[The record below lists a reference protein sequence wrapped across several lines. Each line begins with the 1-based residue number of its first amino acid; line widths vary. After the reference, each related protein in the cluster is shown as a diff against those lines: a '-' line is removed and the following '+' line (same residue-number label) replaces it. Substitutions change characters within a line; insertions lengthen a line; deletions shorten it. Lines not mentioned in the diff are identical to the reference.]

1 MVVITGKTGTGKS
14 TLVNILNSRGIKKAV
29 TDTTRS
35 PRAGEKNGV
44 DYNFVSEIE
53 FDENLLKGIYAE
65 TTSYQTV
72 DGNTV
77 KYGSRRSSYDEQG
90 VIILNPDG
98 VRTLRKNNIP
108 FFCVCLDAS
117 YDTIRNR
124 IKERG
129 DDPAAFEKRLEQ
141 DEIDFLGIDLLCDL
155 TIHTDDLT
163 PEELADIIID
173 AESVYDDDF
182 VDEIDEMSDEDL
194 AELLFEQTKTV
205 DALIPEETE
214 DGRVSRKR
222 KKTFW
227 KNRKK
232 QEIAR
237 LYGNTTCY
245 KESHVA
251 KEKKMK
257 AKKEP
262 NYVGVVADAK
272 KTASMNEQIRDYEA
286 TEPNEKLLIVGRTA
300 SGKDTLQYALEKR
313 GITFVKSYS
322 TRPRRV
328 ANEDTHIFIKPD
340 QVAPKDEMAAYT
352 VINGYEYFA
361 TKEQVKN
368 ADAYIIDPEG
378 LKMLVEN
385 MPETR
390 FRILYM
396 IPLPSMQ
403 EEMAI
408 CREEDK
414 EQAEERFRKRSA
426 SEDAMFR
433 EFDRLIMSGG
443 LYPNCRVTKFVNTYD
458 DRLYAFADRIR
469 LK

>member
-141 DEIDFLGIDLLCDL
+141 DEIDFLGIDLLCDI

-227 KNRKK
+227 KNKKK
-232 QEIAR
+232 QEI
-237 LYGNTTCY
+237 
-245 KESHVA
+245 
-251 KEKKMK
+251 
-257 AKKEP
+257 
-262 NYVGVVADAK
+262 
-272 KTASMNEQIRDYEA
+272 
-286 TEPNEKLLIVGRTA
+286 
-300 SGKDTLQYALEKR
+300 
-313 GITFVKSYS
+313 
-322 TRPRRV
+322 
-328 ANEDTHIFIKPD
+328 
-340 QVAPKDEMAAYT
+340 
-352 VINGYEYFA
+352 
-361 TKEQVKN
+361 
-368 ADAYIIDPEG
+368 
-378 LKMLVEN
+378 
-385 MPETR
+385 
-390 FRILYM
+390 
-396 IPLPSMQ
+396 
-403 EEMAI
+403 
-408 CREEDK
+408 
-414 EQAEERFRKRSA
+414 
-426 SEDAMFR
+426 
-433 EFDRLIMSGG
+433 
-443 LYPNCRVTKFVNTYD
+443 
-458 DRLYAFADRIR
+458 
-469 LK
+469 

>member
-1 MVVITGKTGTGKS
+1 MIVITGKTATGKT
-14 TLVNILNSRGIKKAV
+14 TLVNILGNRGIKKTV

-35 PRAGEKNGV
+35 PRTGEQNGV
-44 DYNFVSEIE
+44 DYNFLSEIE

-77 KYGSRRSSYDEQG
+77 KYGSRRAAYDEQG

-98 VRTLRKNNIP
+98 VRTLRKNNVP
-108 FFCVCLDAS
+108 FFCVCLDAT

-124 IKERG
+124 IKKRG

-141 DEIDFLGIDLLCDL
+141 DEVDFLGIDLLCDF

-163 PEELADIIID
+163 PEEIADIIID

-182 VDEIDEMSDEDL
+182 VDEFDEMSDEDL
-194 AELLFEQTKTV
+194 AESLFEQTKMNE
-205 DALIPEETE
+205 IKPEEFLDEKT
-214 DGRVSRKR
+214 SKKR
-222 KKTFW
+222 KKAFW

-232 QEIAR
+232 QEIAK

-245 KESHVA
+245 KESHVTKA
-251 KEKKMK
+251 KKKQ

-262 NYVGVVADAK
+262 NYVGIVADAK
-272 KTASMNEQIRDYEA
+272 KTASMNEQVRDYET
-286 TEPNEKLLIVGRTA
+286 TEPDEKLLIIGRTA

-313 GITFVKSYS
+313 GMTFVKSYT
-322 TRPRRV
+322 TRPKRAV
-328 ANEDTHIFIKPD
+328 NEDTHIFIKPD
-340 QVAPKDEMAAYT
+340 QVAPKNEMAAYT

-361 TKEQVKN
+361 TKEQVNN

-385 MPETR
+385 MPDTR

-408 CREEDK
+408 SREEDK
-414 EQAEERFRKRSA
+414 EQAEERFKKRSA

-433 EFDRLIMSGG
+433 EFDKLIMSGG